1 VLCQTIPPV
10 FMGNNTKGTLCGI
23 VAAMSYG
30 TNPLFSL
37 KLLKM
42 GLDVESIL
50 FYRFAFAVVVLG
62 LFIMLRGKSL
72 LIMKRAALP
81 LFVAG
86 VIFAMSSQTL
96 YQSFLYMDAGVAC
109 AILFIY
115 PILVAVIMAVFF
127 HERASILTYGCIVVA
142 LIGIGLLY
150 KGEGD
155 VTLSTTGMLLVVAS
169 SLCYAVYIVGVDHS
183 VLRNVPSARMTF
195 WVLVAGMFTFFV
207 FTGFGT
213 RLHPIIPT
221 ADCIVNIIGV
231 ALMPTVIPILF
242 INVAIKKIGPT
253 YSAILGALEPVTAL
267 VIGVTVFG
275 EALTVRIAI
284 GALLIFVAV
293 TTIVSRPLLKQYFD
307 RK

>member
-1 VLCQTIPPV
+1 
-10 FMGNNTKGTLCGI
+10 MGNNTKGTLCGI

>member
-1 VLCQTIPPV
+1 
-10 FMGNNTKGTLCGI
+10 MENNTKGALCGI

-37 KLLKM
+37 NLLNM

-62 LFIMLRGKSL
+62 TFISLRGKSL
-72 LIMKRAALP
+72 AIKRGTALQ

-96 YQSFLYMDAGVAC
+96 YQSFLYMDAGIAC
-109 AILFIY
+109 TILFIY

-127 HERASILTYGCIVVA
+127 HERASFLTYACIAVAVV
-142 LIGIGLLY
+142 GIALLY
-150 KGEGD
+150 KGEGNA
-155 VTLSTTGMLLVVAS
+155 TLSTTGMVLVAAS

-221 ADCIVNIIGV
+221 ASCIVNILGV

-253 YSAILGALEPVTAL
+253 YSAILGALEPLTAL
-267 VIGVTVFG
+267 TIGVAVFG

-284 GALLIFVAV
+284 GALLIFIAV
-293 TTIVSRPLLKQYFD
+293 TTIVSRPLLKDYFA

>member
-1 VLCQTIPPV
+1 
-10 FMGNNTKGTLCGI
+10 MGNSTKGTLCGI

-37 KLLKM
+37 NLLNM

-62 LFIMLRGKSL
+62 AFISLRGKSL
-72 LIMKRAALP
+72 AIKCGTALP

-96 YQSFLYMDAGVAC
+96 YESFLYMDAGIAC
-109 AILFIY
+109 TILFIY

-127 HERASILTYGCIVVA
+127 RERASFLTYACIVVA
-142 LIGIGLLY
+142 VVGIALLY

-155 VTLSTTGMLLVVAS
+155 ATLSTTGMLLVAAS

-195 WVLVAGMFTFFV
+195 WVLVAGMLTFFV

-221 ADCIVNIIGV
+221 AGCIANILGV

-267 VIGVTVFG
+267 AIGVTVFG
-275 EALTVRIAI
+275 EALTARIAI
-284 GALLIFVAV
+284 GALLIFTAV
-293 TTIVSRPLLKQYFD
+293 TTIVSRPLLKNYFAG
-307 RK
+307 K